1 MELENYFFVYDYI
14 NNQNRYIDFI
24 ELYNQIKMYH

>member
-14 NNQNRYIDFI
+14 TNQNKYLNFI

>member
-24 ELYNQIKMYH
+24 ELYNQIKLYH

>member
-1 MELENYFFVYDYI
+1 MELEHYFFVYDYI
-14 NNQNRYIDFI
+14 NAQNKYINFI

>member
-1 MELENYFFVYDYI
+1 MELENYFYVYDYI
-14 NNQNRYIDFI
+14 NTQNKYINFI

>member
-1 MELENYFFVYDYI
+1 MDLESYFIVYDYI
-14 NNQNRYIDFI
+14 NNQNKYINFI

>member
-1 MELENYFFVYDYI
+1 MDIENYFIVHDYI

>member
-1 MELENYFFVYDYI
+1 MDLENYFIVYDYI
-14 NNQNRYIDFI
+14 NNQNKYINFI

>member
-1 MELENYFFVYDYI
+1 MDIENYFIVYDYI